1 MRNYCRSFSPAC
13 LAHHQQDCTEER
25 PMQDPESRLLW
36 REDDSEN
43 VVLRKD
49 EESEYEKKLDRDEE
63 NNNQTLL

>member
-1 MRNYCRSFSPAC
+1 
-13 LAHHQQDCTEER
+13 
-25 PMQDPESRLLW
+25 MQDPESRLLW

-49 EESEYEKKLDRDEE
+49 EASEYEKKLDRDEE